1 MNSMQ
6 DIINKTV
13 DWLREQVEEAGVD
26 GLLVGVSGGLDSA
39 VVAYLIKQALPEH
52 SLGVVLPIQTNEK
65 DLEDAQ
71 KVVDESGIED
81 LIIDLTDS
89 HEKMYEH
96 IQAAL
101 KENGSWNEEKS
112 QISDANLRVRLR
124 MSTLYT
130 VASQYNYLVVGT
142 DNAAEYYTGYFTKH
156 GDGGVDIQPIIQ
168 LTKQEVGEMAE
179 TLGVPDSVVRKR
191 PSADLWAGQSDEEE
205 MGTKYRYIDRYVSG
219 EDVPEADKKTIEKL
233 HNKTAHKRKMP
244 TPFIFR

>member
-81 LIIDLTDS
+81 LIINLTDS

-156 GDGGVDIQPIIQ
+156 GDGGVDIQ
-168 LTKQEVGEMAE
+168 
-179 TLGVPDSVVRKR
+179 
-191 PSADLWAGQSDEEE
+191 
-205 MGTKYRYIDRYVSG
+205 
-219 EDVPEADKKTIEKL
+219 
-233 HNKTAHKRKMP
+233 
-244 TPFIFR
+244 

>member
-1 MNSMQ
+1 MQ

-13 DWLREQVEEAGVD
+13 EWLREQVAEAGVD

-39 VVAYLIKQALPEH
+39 IVAYLIKQALPEQ

-71 KVVDESGIED
+71 KVVDGSGIQH
-81 LIIDLTDS
+81 LTIDLSKS
-89 HEKMYEH
+89 HGEMFQD
-96 IQAAL
+96 IQAVL
-101 KENGSWNEEKS
+101 KDADSWDEEKS
-112 QISDANLRVRLR
+112 QLSDANLRVRLR

-168 LTKQEVGEMAE
+168 LTKQEVGDMAE
-179 TLGVPDSVVRKR
+179 ALGVPDSVIEKR

-205 MGTKYRYIDRYVSG
+205 MGTKYRYIDRYLND
-219 EDVPEADKKTIEKL
+219 EEIPEKDKKVIEKL
-233 HNKTAHKRKMP
+233 HRKTAHKRKMP
-244 TPFIFR
+244 NRFIFR

>member
-1 MNSMQ
+1 MQ

-13 DWLREQVEEAGVD
+13 EWLREQVAEAGVD

-39 VVAYLIKQALPEH
+39 IVAYLIKQALPEQ

-71 KVVDESGIED
+71 KVVDGSGIQH
-81 LIIDLTDS
+81 LTIDLSKS
-89 HEKMYEH
+89 HGEMFQD
-96 IQAAL
+96 IQAVL
-101 KENGSWNEEKS
+101 KDADSWDEEKS
-112 QISDANLRVRLR
+112 QLSDANLRVRLR

-168 LTKQEVGEMAE
+168 LTKQEVGDMAE
-179 TLGVPDSVVRKR
+179 ALGVPDSVIEKR

-205 MGTKYRYIDRYVSG
+205 MGTKYRYIDRYLND
-219 EDVPEADKKTIEKL
+219 EEIPEKDKKVIETL
-233 HNKTAHKRKMP
+233 HRKTAHKRKMP
-244 TPFIFR
+244 NRFIFR